1 LDISSLRLDGNHMS
15 SVYASD
21 EKEKERVT
29 AVVPEEEGKRR
40 RTPREGKIRGAG
52 GAETERDG
60 QRVAFEVLPKN
71 IPVRK

>member
-1 LDISSLRLDGNHMS
+1 MS
-15 SVYASD
+15 SVYASG

-29 AVVPEEEGKRR
+29 AVVPEEEGERR
-40 RTPREGKIRGAG
+40 RRPWEGKIRGAR